1 MIFPDISQANTTPCD
16 TKEKQNF
23 SGAIGKNG
31 DNTDKFFQ
39 SGMATKSFNFLTNPT
54 FKHPNR

>member
-1 MIFPDISQANTTPCD
+1 MVNTCMIFPDISQVNTTPCN

-39 SGMATKSFNFLTNPT
+39 SGMATKSSIF
-54 FKHPNR
+54 